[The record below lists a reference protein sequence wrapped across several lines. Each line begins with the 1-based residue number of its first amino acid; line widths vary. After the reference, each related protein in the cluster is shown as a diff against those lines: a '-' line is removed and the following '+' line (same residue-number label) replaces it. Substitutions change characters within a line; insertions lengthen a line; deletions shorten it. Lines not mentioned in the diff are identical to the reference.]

1 MAQSAVI
8 ELSSFQD
15 EFESGP
21 NNGNEISEGVVVFG
35 GLLTTDRYRFL
46 YSRILGLDISS
57 GLSAKERFIAPPD
70 RGVATV
76 ERLREGANAAFRRLT
91 DRSGPVHIVGH
102 SLGGFTVTQV
112 AMDNPD
118 RVLSV
123 SCLAGAQDGLSRET
137 LGSRALRRLVGNPKE
152 ARLLKHD
159 SGFMNAHRDRVATDW
174 PKGVP
179 LYMTATVW
187 DQIIA
192 APQGLGLEPRG
203 GNVHRRLVVPPLVRG
218 CLARFVL
225 DHCPEDTQ
233 PLHHGLVPV
242 EHINIVLSR
251 MVLTDMSE
259 VCEYTA
265 KPEIAGPIGV
275 AQALPIA
282 ALAL

>member
-1 MAQSAVI
+1 M
-8 ELSSFQD
+8 
-15 EFESGP
+15 
-21 NNGNEISEGVVVFG
+21 VFG

-46 YSRILGLDISS
+46 YSRILGLDTSS

-76 ERLREGANAAFRRLT
+76 ERLREGANAAFQRLT
-91 DRSGPVHIVGH
+91 DRSGPIHIVGH
-102 SLGGFTVTQV
+102 SLGGFIATEI

-123 SCLAGAQDGLSRET
+123 SCLAGAQDGLSCET

-152 ARLLKHD
+152 AKLLKHD
-159 SGFMNAHRDRVATDW
+159 SGFMNTHRDRVTTDW
-174 PKGVP
+174 PEDVP
-179 LYMTATVW
+179 LYMTAAAW

-192 APQGLGLEPRG
+192 APHGLGLEPRG
-203 GNVHRRLVVPPLVRG
+203 GNVHRRLVVPPFVRG
-218 CLARFVL
+218 RLARFVL

-233 PLHHGLVPV
+233 LLHHGLVPV

-251 MVLTDMSE
+251 MVLNDMSE
-259 VCEYTA
+259 VCEYAA
-265 KPEIAGPIGV
+265 KPGIAASRGV